1 MCIRD
6 RPYAVAS
13 KSSDNNMFIAYN
25 QNLFSLTDQQRLA
38 ELIDYIE
45 DVGAYFILTN
55 AHHQEIA
62 RIFEGRGERF
72 EFDRTC
78 NIGGKAAKRGKVQ
91 EYIFTNISGVGR
103 KEAEK

>member
-1 MCIRD
+1 MQK
-6 RPYAVAS
+6 AS

-62 RIFEGRGERF
+62 KDFFEGRGERF

-78 NIGGKAAKRGKVQ
+78 NIGGKAAKGKSSR
-91 EYIFTNISGVGR
+91 IHFFTNISGVGR